1 MRASPK
7 QNIFLVMIRRDLT
20 LAARTSSQWLN
31 PLLFFV
37 IAVSL
42 FPIGVGPDPNML
54 RDIAP
59 GVIWVAALL
68 AMMLSQDT
76 LFRTDYEDGSLEQ
89 ILTSPHPLILMVAAK
104 VSAHW
109 MLTGLPLIVLSPVL
123 AVLMSL
129 SVDAWW
135 TLVLSL
141 LLGTPI
147 LSLLGALGAALVVS
161 VKRGGVLLSLLV
173 LPLCIPV
180 LIFAATA
187 VQTAGIGMSVEGHLS
202 FLGALLALSVSLTP
216 FAIAGAL
223 SVTGGDT

>member
-20 LAARTSSQWLN
+20 LAARTPSQWLN

-89 ILTSPHPLILMVAAK
+89 ILTSPHSLILMVAAK

-129 SVDAWW
+129 SFDAWW
-135 TLVLSL
+135 TLILTL

-180 LIFAATA
+180 LIFATTA